1 MSRAFDPRRK
11 FAFAT
16 ASLRFVML
24 GKFTAQGHEGV
35 SFFRASRRLHRETP
49 SLAGSLGSWRLVVA
63 RPCSARSQS
72 VVVGASRRSAA
83 PGSQFMGA
91 AGYGSSEFCSVVRSA
106 PLAPSAPGF
115 IVRPVLWLA
124 IPAMPNY
131 SIERTRPGKPG
142 RASHVKRWASR
153 SGKSAA

>member
-16 ASLRFVML
+16 ASVRFVML
-24 GKFTAQGHEGV
+24 GKFTAQVHQRRLVLPRIE
-35 SFFRASRRLHRETP
+35 ASRQEKP
-49 SLAGSLGSWRLVVA
+49 SLAESLGSWRLCAA
-63 RPCSARSQS
+63 RACSARSRS

-83 PGSQFMGA
+83 PGSQFRGA
-91 AGYGSSEFCSVVRSA
+91 AGYGGSGFRLIVRSV
-106 PLAPSAPGF
+106 PLAAGDSGF

-124 IPAMPNY
+124 IPAMPNP

-142 RASHVKRWASR
+142 RASHVKR
-153 SGKSAA
+153 